1 MTNIKKRIS
10 IVCSVCAIVVIAV
23 LVSLFIWKNTFGE
36 EWIIGKTQNEIE
48 QRYGDADFSKDNY
61 IEYWT
66 KQKFGYKINR
76 IFFDDNNVAIAV
88 LYDYTNG
95 HPSND
100 TPDMQGITFNFNT
113 YDKMLTAFLTY
124 DTTQSSY
131 HVQDYKLTLGDTY
144 TNFLEKVESDRFIP
158 QPMLDNVPIAY
169 RNEDGFSN
177 ITFMTYEAYNMPWIW
192 YHCVTNG
199 ENITVK
205 ITYPECVNNEID
217 YSKNCSEILKSIA
230 PNAVNTDNFKEY
242 SSYKNVYFKTI
253 RVASGETSALIY
265 ELTDSDNIIVMFCY
279 DNVLVSLNGKPSVI
293 NESFLENFSMSN
305 DCEVTLC

>member
-48 QRYGDADFSKDNY
+48 QRYGDADFGKDNY

-66 KQKFGYKINR
+66 KQKLGYKINR
-76 IFFDDNNVAIAV
+76 IFFDDNNVA
-88 LYDYTNG
+88 
-95 HPSND
+95 
-100 TPDMQGITFNFNT
+100 
-113 YDKMLTAFLTY
+113 
-124 DTTQSSY
+124 
-131 HVQDYKLTLGDTY
+131 
-144 TNFLEKVESDRFIP
+144 
-158 QPMLDNVPIAY
+158 IAY

-217 YSKNCSEILKSIA
+217 YSKNCSEILKSIS
-230 PNAVNTDNFKEY
+230 PNAVNTDNYKEY
-242 SSYKNVYFKTI
+242 SSYKNVYLKTI